1 MQQPRPRGRRPGPSV
16 TREVIIEAAAALIAE
31 VGYERATVRAIAA
44 RAGVDPRL
52 VTHRFGT
59 KQELFVQVM
68 SPPIDPRTIAAAL
81 AGDPAGAGERLARV
95 MVGVLDD
102 ESTRRRLIGLV
113 RTAASEP
120 AAAELLR
127 QVVERGVLATLAAQL
142 PGPEAALRA
151 GLAGA
156 QLVGLVM
163 VAHVVRVGPVA
174 AAEPEQLVRL
184 LSPVLQQYLGP
195 SLPSS
200 P

>member
-1 MQQPRPRGRRPGPSV
+1 MQQQRPRGRRPGPSV
-16 TREVIIEAAAALIAE
+16 TREVIAEAAAALFAE

-68 SPPIDPRTIAAAL
+68 SPPIDPETIATAL
-81 AGDPAGAGERLARV
+81 VGDPAGTGERLARV
-95 MVGVLDD
+95 MVALLTH
-102 ESTRRRLIGLV
+102 EPTRWRFLGLV
-113 RTAASEP
+113 RAAATEP
-120 AAAELLR
+120 AAATLLR
-127 QVVERGVLATLAAQL
+127 EVVERAVLAPVAARL
-142 PGPEAALRA
+142 PGPDASLRVA
-151 GLAGA
+151 LAGS

-163 VAHVVRVGPVA
+163 VGHVVQVGAVA
-174 AAEPEQLVRL
+174 DADPEQLVRL
-184 LSPVLQQYLGP
+184 LAPVLQHYLGP